1 VHDDI
6 LTQVVRFVIIG
17 MLAIIGYFLR
27 GVLRT
32 VVTMEKQVNVL
43 EQKVAIILD
52 RDRRKRLS
60 DYDREYE
67 DRT

>member
-1 VHDDI
+1 MHDDI